1 MAVNKWRI
9 DEALT
14 SFTRLNDIIDELTE
28 EEVFACLDLESAS
41 RRRKSLINRL
51 ISRATRINEVRY
63 STSLKEKY
71 HGTSTVQNPE
81 RS

>member
-14 SFTRLNDIIDELTE
+14 SFARLNDIIDELTE

-51 ISRATRINEVRY
+51 ISRATRINEIRY

-71 HGTSTVQNPE
+71 HGTATVQNPD